1 MATSRALAGVI
12 IAAAALAGC
21 GGGRADHTSGGG
33 TAGRTSGASSPV
45 PTSGAA
51 GTVRTSGGGGFGWF
65 RPSPAPTGW
74 PTAAIQAGA
83 AIRYP
88 PGWERIKSDP
98 GTVSVAALARDHR
111 FIGYLNLTPRQGAET
126 INNWARFRVA
136 HNADEHERHVTKL
149 AAATGLRFGS
159 ARGSCIRDAYT
170 TTTGAR
176 YIELACLV
184 AGQRASVVV
193 VGAAPPAAWSRTE
206 PLLERAISSVTA

>member
-12 IAAAALAGC
+12 IATAALAGC
-21 GGGRADHTSGGG
+21 GAGHAAHTS
-33 TAGRTSGASSPV
+33 ASGSAVQP
-45 PTSGAA
+45 SGDDAA
-51 GTVRTSGGGGFGWF
+51 SGGENALHKPAGEFEWF
-65 RPSPAPTGW
+65 RPGRSPAGW
-74 PTAAIQAGA
+74 PTASIQAGA

-126 INNWARFRVA
+126 IGNWARFRVA
-136 HNADEHERHVTKL
+136 HNADEHERDVTRL

-159 ARGSCIRDAYT
+159 ARGSCVRDAYT

-184 AGQRASVVV
+184 AGRRASVVV
-193 VGAAPPAAWSRTE
+193 VGAAPPGAWSRTA
-206 PLLERAISSVTA
+206 PLLERAIASLTA